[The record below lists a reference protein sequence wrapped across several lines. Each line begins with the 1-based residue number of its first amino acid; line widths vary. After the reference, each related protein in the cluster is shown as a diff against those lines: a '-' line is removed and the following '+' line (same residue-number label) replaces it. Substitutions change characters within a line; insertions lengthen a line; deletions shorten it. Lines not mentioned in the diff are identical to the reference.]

1 MSIFSAGIILEQHK
15 EPMLSRDMRLLD
27 KGASIELFDNPY
39 DGVEPS
45 ELRPEEIRAIARL
58 AGITDET
65 DGAEL
70 AGKLEAARERGV
82 STVYCDAID
91 DEPYVCSQ
99 LGIVLRRPEESALAL
114 ELAMKACEGV
124 DMRIAVYKHVLDI
137 AEHIPRKIAGVQ
149 VQRVGG
155 RYPAELRAYRTF
167 RRRQSM
173 VTIGAGALLHLV
185 RAAREST
192 KQTTCFVTVAGDAVA
207 NPYNVEAP
215 IGTPVSALL
224 EFCGLAADP
233 EAIVVGGS
241 MTGRTI
247 SEPDEEKVGVMTR
260 AVLALRESYK
270 SANYACIGCGRCD
283 SVCPEGLSACQ
294 LRRFA
299 EFGQYDKFALYDAER
314 CTGCGACS
322 YVCPSKLDIAAI
334 IYRARTQAAQ
344 AAKEADAQ

>member
-27 KGASIELFDNPY
+27 KGASIRLFENPY
-39 DGVEPS
+39 DGVDPH
-45 ELRPEEIRAIARL
+45 ELRPKEIREIARL
-58 AGITDET
+58 AGIIDET
-65 DGAEL
+65 DGAPL
-70 AGKLEAARERGV
+70 CDKLESARERGV
-82 STVYCDAID
+82 ATVYCDAID
-91 DEPYVCSQ
+91 DEPYISSQ

-114 ELAMKACEGV
+114 ELAMKACEAT

-137 AEHIPRKIAGVQ
+137 AEHMPRKIAGVP

-155 RYPAELRAYRTF
+155 RYPAELRAYRSF

-173 VTIGAGALLHLV
+173 VTIGAGALLHLI
-185 RAAREST
+185 RAAKENT
-192 KQTTCFVTVAGDAVA
+192 MQTTCFVTVAGDAIA

-247 SEPDEEKVGVMTR
+247 SEPDDEPVGVMTR
-260 AVLALRESYK
+260 AVLAFRESYK
-270 SANYACIGCGRCD
+270 SVSYTCIGCGRCD

-299 EFGQYDKFALYDAER
+299 EFGRYDKFALYDADR
-314 CTGCGACS
+314 CIGCGACS
-322 YVCPSKLDIAAI
+322 YVCPSKLDIAAT
-334 IYRARTQAAQ
+334 IYKAKDI
-344 AAKEADAQ
+344 AAKEGGEE